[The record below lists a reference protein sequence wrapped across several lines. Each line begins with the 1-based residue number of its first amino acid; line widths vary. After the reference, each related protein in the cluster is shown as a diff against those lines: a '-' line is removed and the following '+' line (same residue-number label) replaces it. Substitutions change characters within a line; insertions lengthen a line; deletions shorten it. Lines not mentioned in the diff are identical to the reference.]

1 MVVHAVQNKFYPL
14 QWLSEWL
21 DTDERCRLVF
31 IGRDLDTPQ
40 LQERF
45 QALCV

>member
-1 MVVHAVQNKFYPL
+1 MIVHAVQNKFYPL
-14 QWLSEWL
+14 QWLWEWP
-21 DTDERCRLVF
+21 DTDESCRLVF
-31 IGRDLDTPQ
+31 IGRDLDTQQ